1 MAKHHL
7 SVRLIENNQKHFNS
21 DALSGGTALSIDGKL
36 CVNLRG
42 RNLSCTACTNLC
54 VSSALQ
60 LSEDTVTLN
69 ADKCTACGA
78 CLPACPT
85 GVFSLHGF
93 SPSHFLDE
101 LNNHGEVHI
110 HCSAS
115 TGKSEGFS
123 IPCLYLLDARLTA
136 AAFAAGT
143 RVFHLAGLHHC
154 AQCDKGNAIN
164 HIIATH
170 NRLTQWFG
178 VDSAPQM
185 IIPTTLLTGQKK
197 AHHRHEEQLP
207 QMSRRQFLQ
216 QAGLR
221 IVTGAN
227 PCSIPDEEDDTLR
240 SSQGFNHLSIEHQRP
255 VEYQSL
261 LAEKMTKKIPELP
274 WIANEIPWYGR
285 AINSECNGCLVC
297 GQRCPTG
304 ALQVEHTDTGRG
316 ISFKTELCTDCGLC
330 AQVCPMDA
338 IKRYKIKDMAEVI
351 APRSVLMYRHH
362 STCPRCAG
370 DFLPQTEEETLCS
383 ACQNEQALEN
393 EWLTQWIQ

>member
-7 SVRLIENNQKHFNS
+7 SASLIGNNKEHL
-21 DALSGGTALSIDGKL
+21 DRDILPGGTALSIDGEL

-42 RNLSCTACTNLC
+42 RTLSCKVCTNLC

-60 LSEDTVTLN
+60 LSEDAITLA

-78 CLPACPT
+78 CLPSCPT
-85 GVFSLHGF
+85 GVFSLRGF

-101 LNNHGEVHI
+101 LNGHGEVQI
-110 HCSAS
+110 HCSAD
-115 TGKSEGFS
+115 TDTTEGIS
-123 IPCLYLLDARLTA
+123 IPCLYLLDVRLAA
-136 AAFAAGT
+136 AAFSAGT
-143 RVFHLAGLHHC
+143 RVFHLAGLDHC

-164 HIIATH
+164 HILATQ

-185 IIPTTLLTGQKK
+185 IIPTALLTAQKDT
-197 AHHRHEEQLP
+197 HHRHAEQAP
-207 QMSRRQFLQ
+207 QMNRRQFLQ
-216 QAGLR
+216 RAGLR
-221 IVTGAN
+221 IAASAH
-227 PCSIPDEEDDTLR
+227 PCSIPAEDDTLR
-240 SSQGFNHLSIEHQRP
+240 SLHDFNHANIEYQRS

-261 LAEKMTKKIPELP
+261 LAEKVAELP
-274 WIANEIPWYGR
+274 WIPNEIPWYSR
-285 AINSECNGCLVC
+285 TINNECNACLAC

-316 ISFKTELCTDCGLC
+316 ISFKAGLCTDCGLC

-338 IKRYKIKDMAEVI
+338 IKRYKVKDMAEVI

-362 STCPRCAG
+362 SICPHCAG
-370 DFLPQTEEETLCS
+370 AFLPQTEEEALCS
-383 ACQNEQALEN
+383 ACQNEQTLEN